1 MATYAFLFAAVALL
15 AAAALWYLDSLQR
28 RRLEPPEEFAAP
40 AEPEQLRT
48 NLSLPG
54 ALRRE
59 RKAWAE
65 EKGFDFARSD
75 EYLNDEWSRG
85 VASAGAVA
93 KDIVSG
99 HAYGHELLLMDL
111 GGVNVMAMRRGSASD
126 VVVDIR
132 RGEVDSDSEDLFE
145 AIQVGDFRIFATDTG
160 VAQRLIDQ
168 RITTALE
175 VMPGTV
181 TAVWMEADWVLAQ
194 TDRGTHA
201 ADWDDMLA
209 PLALLADA
217 AHALPPRATATQVL
231 NLDGLDPTRQMPVAD
246 APGFTLVEQS
256 RLVAEVEPV
265 VQRPEEPLTL
275 PTRMQPVARGVVKH
289 SDVGTDTVNPIGD
302 GSAPTQ
308 RGTSMP
314 RDLSR
319 GSSIFDDGAN

>member
-1 MATYAFLFAAVALL
+1 MATFAFLFAAVALL

-28 RRLEPPEEFAAP
+28 RGPEPTEELAV
-40 AEPEQLRT
+40 PEQPRSTL
-48 NLSLPG
+48 NLPG
-54 ALRRE
+54 SLRRE

-65 EKGFDFARSD
+65 EHGFDFARSD

-132 RGEVDSDSEDLFE
+132 RGEVVSDSEDLFQ
-145 AIQVGDFRIFATDTG
+145 ATQVGEFRIFATDSG
-160 VAQRLIDQ
+160 VAQRLVDQ
-168 RITTALE
+168 RVTTALE
-175 VMPGTV
+175 VMPDTV

-194 TDRGTHA
+194 TERGTHSA
-201 ADWDDMLA
+201 QWDEMLA

-231 NLDGLDPTRQMPVAD
+231 NLDGLDPTRQMPAAG

-256 RLVAEVEPV
+256 RLVTEAEPV

-302 GSAPTQ
+302 GTVPTQ
-308 RGTSMP
+308 RGAGMP
-314 RDLSR
+314 RDLSK
-319 GSSIFDDGAN
+319 GSSIFGDGAN